1 MVSPRRLR
9 TRLLLLATTL
19 AVGAN
24 LPGAPPAAAQRPAAP
39 APSSAAG
46 GSRAFAEGEPG
57 TGMPAPPSV
66 PPSRGDL
73 GASRRAGSSIRWSD
87 VGSGHWARTAIDYV
101 AGAHGWMRDYPVDAR
116 GRSEFRPDRLESRKL
131 FFRAAV
137 EAFARKA
144 RIDRDIRFSDLPA
157 TAPFYPYANVAVRLG
172 WVDAGGDRAIN
183 PDGAVTMATV
193 HRVLVRALG
202 LGPAA
207 DGLDRIHTADG
218 RRFDTWNNFGSTVV
232 GMRIGLR
239 YNHDA
244 ESMDVNP
251 DSSMPRSEV
260 AWSLYRAKTA
270 AAYTL
275 DAMRAYE
282 DITLPRMSRE
292 KRRMVQWGIRSAG
305 YPYVWG
311 GEWDER
317 TGGGY
322 CCGAQPVGGFD
333 CSGLAWWLIKERVGT
348 WDPSPPRPYRG
359 WSLPQRASRD
369 MAAAGKRISWG
380 RIETGDLLFYDGSG
394 DGVVD
399 HVDVYVGNGWALDS
413 SSSVGGVTLMWVGS
427 GWYRDHFKHARRV
440 ID

>member
-9 TRLLLLATTL
+9 RPLTTL
-19 AVGAN
+19 AITLAACASLLGT
-24 LPGAPPAAAQRPAAP
+24 PPAAADRPSAP
-39 APSSAAG
+39 AVTSPAG
-46 GSRAFAEGEPG
+46 DFQFGAGEPG
-57 TGMPAPPSV
+57 TGMPAPTSV
-66 PPSRGDL
+66 AAGGDDL
-73 GASRRAGSSIRWSD
+73 GASRLARSSVRWTD
-87 VGSGHWARTAIDYV
+87 VGAGHWARNAVDYV
-101 AGAHGWMRDYPVDAR
+101 ASAHGWMRDYPVDAR
-116 GRSEFRPDRLESRKL
+116 GRSEFRPDKIESRKL

-144 RIDRDIRFSDLPA
+144 RVDRDIRFTDLPA
-157 TAPFYPYANVAVRLG
+157 TAPFYRYANVAVRLG
-172 WVDAGGDRAIN
+172 WVDVGGDRAIN
-183 PDGAVTMATV
+183 PDGPVTMATV

-202 LGPAA
+202 LGAA
-207 DGLDRIHTADG
+207 AAGLDRIQTADG

-251 DSSMPRSEV
+251 DSPMPRAEV

-270 AAYTL
+270 AASTV
-275 DAMRAYE
+275 DGMRAYE
-282 DITLPRMSRE
+282 DITLPRMSRA
-292 KRRMVQWGIRSAG
+292 KRRVVEWGIRHAG

-317 TGGGY
+317 TGAGY

-348 WDPSPPRPYRG
+348 WDPTPPRPYRG
-359 WSLPQRASRD
+359 WSLPQRVSRD
-369 MAAAGKRISWG
+369 MAAAGRKISWG
-380 RIETGDLLFYDGSG
+380 KVEAGDLLFYDGSG

>member
-9 TRLLLLATTL
+9 TRLTLLAATL
-19 AVGAN
+19 AVSAS
-24 LPGAPPAAAQRPAAP
+24 LPGAPPAAAERPAAP
-39 APSSAAG
+39 ASSSAVD
-46 GSRAFAEGEPG
+46 GSRGFAGGEPG

-66 PPSRGDL
+66 PPTGGDL
-73 GASRRAGSSIRWSD
+73 GPSRRAGSSIRWTD
-87 VGSGHWARTAIDYV
+87 VGAGHWARTAIDYV
-101 AGAHGWMRDYPVDAR
+101 AGTHGWMRDYPVDAR

-144 RIDRDIRFSDLPA
+144 RVDRDIRFSDLPA
-157 TAPFYPYANVAVRLG
+157 TAPFYRYANVAVRLG

-183 PDGAVTMATV
+183 PDGDVTMATV

-207 DGLDRIHTADG
+207 DGLDRIRTADG
-218 RRFDTWNNFGSTVV
+218 RRFDTWNNFGSTVI

-251 DSSMPRSEV
+251 DSSMPRAEV

-275 DAMRAYE
+275 DGMRAYE

-359 WSLPQRASRD
+359 WSLPQRVSRD

-380 RIETGDLLFYDGSG
+380 RVEAGDLLFYDGSG

-440 ID
+440 IH